1 MLSLN
6 HSRDFVK
13 KLKVRNKDQNKG
25 SIDLD
30 FKGSRR
36 INSQVRPGKK
46 ALLQTISW
54 EIGLAALLSEV
65 IKKAADKL
73 VVHFHTGLLRQ
84 FAKPLP

>member
-1 MLSLN
+1 MIL
-6 HSRDFVK
+6 RDLGGLTAK
-13 KLKVRNKDQNKG
+13 CGRWE
-25 SIDLD
+25 
-30 FKGSRR
+30 
-36 INSQVRPGKK
+36 K